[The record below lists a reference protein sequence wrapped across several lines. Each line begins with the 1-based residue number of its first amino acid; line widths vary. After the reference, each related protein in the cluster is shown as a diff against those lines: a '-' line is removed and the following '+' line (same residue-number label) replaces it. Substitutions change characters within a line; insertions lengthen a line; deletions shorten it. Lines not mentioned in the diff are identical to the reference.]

1 VFVRTTVEIPDPAY
15 RRLKAKAALEGCT
28 VKEIIVRLVNREL
41 QENSSRRRTQFP
53 LIRGKESRRLD
64 LTNEEINEI
73 LFG

>member
-1 VFVRTTVEIPDPAY
+1 MRTTVEIPDPAY
-15 RRLKAKAALEGCT
+15 RQLKAKAALEGCT

-41 QENSSRRRTQFP
+41 QGNSPRRRTPFP
-53 LIRGKESRRLD
+53 LVHGKESRRLD

>member
-1 VFVRTTVEIPDPAY
+1 MRTTVDIPDPAY
-15 RRLKAKAALEGCT
+15 RQLKAKAALQGCT
-28 VKEIIVRLVNREL
+28 VKEIIVRLVTREL
-41 QENSSRRRTQFP
+41 QGDSPRRHTTFP